1 MLIKPK
7 DTTQAAGIAFVSV
20 KGSEN
25 NQTLDRVCFGNV
37 PYVANTKYPIVTMSF
52 PDVTE
57 QMMGTDKFTETYFGD
72 IDEYLGKY
80 FIRSQSMANAQTL
93 GNLRHK
99 GASNFMMRAAES
111 TNFHVM
117 EADTS
122 KVSGSLFLGIMNLY
136 KQVGEQPSVP
146 VTYTILK
153 KEYKELRFYQRLVA
167 AHLLCPKTLMDFRRA
182 HRGGQHV
189 TFRSSFIKHIADL
202 KLSSILSGWRQQ
214 GFFLKLNS
222 LAESH
227 EFASNGGDG
236 SMNYRML
243 PGPWSS
249 VILPAGTYMPPKMME
264 LTMDNVEYLLDSR
277 DTKPRRGK
285 EIQ

>member
-7 DTTQAAGIAFVSV
+7 DTVQAGGVSFVSV
-20 KGSEN
+20 KDTKSN
-25 NQTLDRVCFGNV
+25 HVLDRVCFGYV
-37 PYVANTKYPIVTMSF
+37 PNMTSQEYPIVTMSF
-52 PDVTE
+52 PDITE
-57 QMMGTDKFTETYFGD
+57 QMMGTDKYTEAYFGD

-80 FIRSQSMANAQTL
+80 FIRSQSMASAQTL
-93 GNLRHK
+93 GSLRYR
-99 GASNFMMRAAES
+99 GANNFMMKAAES

-146 VTYTILK
+146 VAYSILK

-167 AHLLCPKTLMDFRRA
+167 AHLLCPKTLMDFRKA
-182 HRGGQHV
+182 HSGGQHV

-214 GFFLKLNS
+214 GFFLKENS
-222 LAESH
+222 LAYCH
-227 EFASNGGDG
+227 EFAKGSGDS

-249 VILPAGTYMPPKMME
+249 VTLPAGVYMPPRMME
-264 LTMDNVEYLLDSR
+264 LNMDNVEYLLDSR

-285 EIQ
+285 EL